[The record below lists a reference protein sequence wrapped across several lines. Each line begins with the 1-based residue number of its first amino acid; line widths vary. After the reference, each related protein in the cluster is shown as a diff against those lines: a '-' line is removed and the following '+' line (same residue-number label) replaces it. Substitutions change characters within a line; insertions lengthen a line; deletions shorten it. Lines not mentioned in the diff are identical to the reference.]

1 MPAQNIRPDVEEVGY
16 LDIRK
21 EQSLIPA
28 LHGSELQVRRHRGF
42 PVASTSYHNAV
53 LEDVSIPRLSRLDYL
68 SALLAT
74 TTLRMTN
81 AAGAS
86 LGAVSAI

>member
-28 LHGSELQVRRHRGF
+28 LHEAELQVRRHRRF
-42 PVASTSYHNAV
+42 SVASSSYHNAV
-53 LEDVSIPRLSRLDYL
+53 LEDVSMPLLFRFGYL
-68 SALLAT
+68 SALLDT
-74 TTLRMTN
+74 TRLRMTN
-81 AAGAS
+81 AARAS

>member
-28 LHGSELQVRRHRGF
+28 LHGSELQVRRHRRF
-42 PVASTSYHNAV
+42 PFASTSYYNAV
-53 LEDVSIPRLSRLDYL
+53 LENI
-68 SALLAT
+68 
-74 TTLRMTN
+74 
-81 AAGAS
+81 
-86 LGAVSAI
+86 